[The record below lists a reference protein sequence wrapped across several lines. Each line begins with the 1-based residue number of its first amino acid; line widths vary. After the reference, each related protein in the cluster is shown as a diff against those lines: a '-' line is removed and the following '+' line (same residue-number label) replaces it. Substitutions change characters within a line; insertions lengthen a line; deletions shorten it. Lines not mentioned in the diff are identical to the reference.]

1 MNVDDIS
8 FAPSGGE
15 PAFSLQASGRID
27 CGR

>member
-15 PAFSLQASGRID
+15 PAFSLQALGRID
-27 CGR
+27 SER